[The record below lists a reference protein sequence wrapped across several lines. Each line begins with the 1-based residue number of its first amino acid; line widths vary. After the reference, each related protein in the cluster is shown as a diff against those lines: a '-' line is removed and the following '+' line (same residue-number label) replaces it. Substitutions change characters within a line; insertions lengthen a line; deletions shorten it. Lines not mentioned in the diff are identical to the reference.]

1 LNIKQA
7 RAQENENKETLRRI
21 IKFLFYWVNNAEDAL
36 LKADKQRTELMNRI
50 RTLEEE
56 NKVLRMN
63 VGNVIR
69 L

>member
-1 LNIKQA
+1 MNIKQ
-7 RAQENENKETLRRI
+7 AQENENKETLRRI

>member
-1 LNIKQA
+1 MNIKQA